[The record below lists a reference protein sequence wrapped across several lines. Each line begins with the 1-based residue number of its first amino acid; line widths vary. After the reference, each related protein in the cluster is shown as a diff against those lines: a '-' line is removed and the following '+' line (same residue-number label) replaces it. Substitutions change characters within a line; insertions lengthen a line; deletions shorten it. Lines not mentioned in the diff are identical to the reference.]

1 MTKFF
6 SWLFMMGLMIYMPYA
21 QAQHRFAET
30 LCASPDYF
38 CITTKANDSWDN
50 LFPTDKARDIAMRVN
65 RMNIPLHE
73 GIILAVPKRLDEIS
87 IYDVSPFPRYIEPT
101 GEKMIFINQQ
111 ALAWGAYDSNGE
123 LVWWGPISTGSGNC
137 RSPDGTCLT
146 PSGSFRVIRKQD
158 IYCISTVFPVRANG
172 ESGGAI
178 MPYCMHFLRG
188 YALHGS
194 DVVPG
199 YRDSHGCVRM
209 FIEDAKWLNEEFITV
224 PGAGGIIGTRVI
236 INSVS

>member
-1 MTKFF
+1 MIRII
-6 SWLFMMGLMIYMPYA
+6 SILFLISLGFYHPWA
-21 QAQHRFAET
+21 NAQHRYGES
-30 LCASPDYF
+30 LCSSPDYF
-38 CITTKANDSWDN
+38 CITTTAHDN
-50 LFPTDKARDIAMRVN
+50 WETLFPNDKARDIAMRVN
-65 RMNIPLHE
+65 RMNIPLRA
-73 GIILAVPKRLDEIS
+73 GMTLAIPKRLDEIS

-101 GEKMIFINQQ
+101 GERMIFVNQVD
-111 ALAWGAYDSNGE
+111 LAWGAYNSDGE
-123 LVWWGPISTGSGNC
+123 LLWWGPISTGSGHC

-158 IYCISTVFPVRANG
+158 IYCISTVFPVRSDG
-172 ESGGAI
+172 SSGGAI

-199 YRDSHGCVRM
+199 YRDSHGCIRM

-224 PGAGGIIGTRVI
+224 PGRGGIIGTRVI
-236 INSVS
+236 INSAS